1 MVVGSSGAVGSAEE
15 LGTVP
20 FEPLNAVPDTW
31 RNEEG
36 YVEPFGIGG
45 PDVEAVAFE

>member
-1 MVVGSSGAVGSAEE
+1 MVVGSGEIIGIVEE
-15 LGTVP
+15 LGP